1 MKKPV
6 FGFSDQFKHEPVSA
20 APVTRG
26 IKQSRYRTASA
37 LIRRLRRTGC
47 LRDALS
53 SLFHGEAQLIQKHDL
68 CRASTCLV
76 YDAVSAFS
84 KALP

>member
-37 LIRRLRRTGC
+37 LIRRTGC

-68 CRASTCLV
+68 CRASTSLV